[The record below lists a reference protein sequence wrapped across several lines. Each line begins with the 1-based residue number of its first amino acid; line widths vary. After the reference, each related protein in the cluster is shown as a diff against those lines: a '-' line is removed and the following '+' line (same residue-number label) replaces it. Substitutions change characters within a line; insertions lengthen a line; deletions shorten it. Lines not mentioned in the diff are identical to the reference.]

1 MSLESDF
8 AAQIAPLLIARGRA
22 QGQGVADRGAIWGGT
37 LANLGQMIAG
47 IPEQRMQAQ
56 LLQNRSQLTQLQM
69 QEAAQNLQQQQQAQ
83 QFNTQANAALNDAL
97 MPQPDGSVTFD
108 RAKLRQKLAQS
119 GIPID
124 LQTHLFDSIDKADL
138 SVQ

>member
-47 IPEQRMQAQ
+47 IPEQRQRAQ
-56 LLQNRSQLTQLQM
+56 LLQARLGTEQQNQTLTNLKL
-69 QEAAQNLQQQQQAQ
+69 QEAQRDTQQQAQ
-83 QFNTQANAALNDAL
+83 IQQIFQQYSDD
-97 MPQPDGSVTFD
+97 PDT
-108 RAKLRQKLAQS
+108 
-119 GIPID
+119 
-124 LQTHLFDSIDKADL
+124 
-138 SVQ
+138 